1 MAEYYEIN
9 LKKKLALRGIQG
21 FIFLTGVTAKISWVG
36 KEIVDEMIESNRPFI
51 ICVWHHDI
59 YFSTWLLK
67 EMNLTALIS
76 SSRDGE
82 YINKVLNCFGFRAV
96 RGSSTRGGIGAMK
109 QLVRCL
115 KEGQSIA
122 ITPDGPQ
129 GPIHKVQ
136 EGIIALA
143 KMTGAP
149 IIPYRYEGN
158 SCWNLNSWDNHKI
171 PKPFSKI
178 SSVFGQPF
186 YIPKSA
192 SNSDFE
198 NYCQQLEMLM
208 NDLIPEFKEQS

>member
-1 MAEYYEIN
+1 MAPVLELGWN
-9 LKKKLALRGIQG
+9 KKLILFGIKK
-21 FIFLTGVTAKISWVG
+21 FIRLTGVTAKINWVG
-36 KEIVDEMIESNRPFI
+36 KEIVDEMIESSHPFI
-51 ICVWHHDI
+51 ICAWHNDI

-82 YINKVLNCFGFRAV
+82 YINQVLSGFGFRAV

-109 QLVRCL
+109 NLVRRL
-115 KEGQSIA
+115 KEGHSIA

-149 IIPYRYEGN
+149 IIPWRYEGN

-171 PKPFSKI
+171 PKPFSMI

-186 YIPKSA
+186 YIPKTA

-198 NYCQQLEMLM
+198 KYCQQLEMLM

>member
-1 MAEYYEIN
+1 MAPVLELGWN
-9 LKKKLALRGIQG
+9 KKLILFGIKK

-36 KEIVDEMIESNRPFI
+36 KEIVDEMIESSHPFI
-51 ICVWHHDI
+51 ICAWHNDI

-82 YINKVLNCFGFRAV
+82 YINQVLSGFGFRAV
-96 RGSSTRGGIGAMK
+96 RGSSTWGGIGAMT

-115 KEGQSIA
+115 KEGHSIA
-122 ITPDGPQ
+122 IPPAGPL
-129 GPIHKVQ
+129 GP

-143 KMTGAP
+143 IMTGAP
-149 IIPYRYEGN
+149 IIPWRYEGN

-171 PKPFSKI
+171 PKPFSMI

-186 YIPKSA
+186 YIPKTA

-198 NYCQQLEMLM
+198 NYCQQLEIRM
-208 NDLIPEFKEQS
+208 NDLIREFKEQS